1 MRATRIPDAAQLVS
15 APVRIIATVAF
26 AATALLVILTVP
38 RASPPE
44 AYFVGLPFG
53 TIMLGSILWFWLPG
67 RYGLPFLAAVLV
79 ALGALLLWQAVAAA
93 NALASSCARAALDAA
108 YAGHPPYLPFA
119 RPLAEPA
126 LFVATCALVALRAAI
141 RLRRTLRP
149 TIVLPGSPPPPPKV
163 IVLLTRG
170 ESILA
175 VVGLAASLFLPRL
188 FLR

>member
-26 AATALLVILTVP
+26 GTTALFGILAIT
-38 RASPPE
+38 RAPPPE
-44 AYFVGLPFG
+44 AYFVGLPFE
-53 TIMLGSILWFWLPG
+53 TIMLGTILWFWLPG

-79 ALGALLLWQAVAAA
+79 ALGAVLLWQAVAAA

-108 YAGHPPYLPFA
+108 YAGHTPYLPFA
-119 RPLAEPA
+119 RPLAGPA
-126 LFVATCALVALRAAI
+126 LFFATCALAALRAAI

-149 TIVLPGSPPPPPKV
+149 TIILPGSPPPPPKV

-170 ESILA
+170 ESLLFVAGI
-175 VVGLAASLFLPRL
+175 AASVLLSRL